1 MPLDKLKETLNGYR
15 ATLKIGVAEAT
26 QLKEEVR
33 VADAPEG
40 QDKGEV
46 IANLML
52 AIRHLEDAAM
62 RFGKAIQA
70 ADGGISPLGG
80 PNTPGK

>member
-15 ATLKIGVAEAT
+15 STLKIGVAEAT